1 LVIAGI
7 KIGKIGLIGDG
18 AVPTMSPERL
28 WRIEELYHAAREG
41 TAEERAALLAQT
53 DPELR
58 REVELLLSDPSGSE
72 FLDRPAI
79 LNALELLEHA
89 TVTRLHSGACLGP
102 YRIESKLGEGGMG
115 DVFRAVDT
123 RLGRA
128 VAIKIAHEQF
138 SDRFEREAR
147 AISSLNHPNI
157 CTLYDIGS
165 NYLVMELV
173 EGETIAARLKS
184 GPLPSKTALLY
195 ASQIVAALVEAHAR
209 GIVHRDLKPGNIMV
223 GKSCIKVLDFGLA
236 KSGQDETVTAS
247 HRIMGTPA
255 YMAPEQRQGKT
266 ADARSDIYSFGC
278 VLYEM
283 LTGATLS
290 SGRRRIA
297 SRKLERIVSR
307 CLEEDP
313 ARRWQSASELQREL
327 ATVTLPRRWTRA
339 AAVATAILVMSA
351 AAYFAFRRPAKLTA
365 KDTVVLAEFE
375 NKTGDPV
382 FDQTLRQ
389 GLTVQLEQSPFLSLV
404 SDQRTQQVLRFMNRP
419 PETRLTPE
427 ISREICERTGSS
439 AVLEGSIAALGSQY
453 ILWLRARNCRTG
465 DVLAEQQAQAERK
478 EGVLK
483 ALSGMATQMRTRLG
497 ESLAS
502 IQEHSTPLEQ
512 ATTSSLEALKAYSA
526 ATIAQS
532 AHGAPAAIPHY
543 QHAIAIDPQFAM
555 AHAYLGFRWSDTG
568 QTDQGADEVRKAY
581 ALRDR
586 VSDRERRFILMLYDR
601 QVTGNL
607 QKELQTLE
615 SWAQTYPRDAYARG
629 ILGGWVSFGTGQYE
643 RGIQASQEAIWL
655 HGTSPFPYANIA
667 IHNLCLNRFAEAAD
681 ILRLG
686 AERKVE
692 IPEFVVN
699 RYYLAFLKGD
709 QAGMEREI
717 ARVSGTAV
725 EDSISHHQALVFARS
740 GRMGQARTMW
750 ERAIT
755 SAQQAGKRE
764 TAATYEAAAA
774 VSEAHCGNMVAARK
788 RARAALELAKGR
800 DVVYAAAFALAL
812 SGEGSESLRLAADL
826 EKRFPEDTPVLF
838 EYLPTLHALSALAAR
853 TPLDAVKRLER
864 AIPYDFAMP
873 GTVLFAK
880 FGGLYTVYVR
890 GQAYLAAGRGQEAA
904 AEFQKILDHRGIV
917 LADPVGALAHLQLGR
932 AYVVSGDRI
941 KARSAY
947 QDFLA
952 IWKDA
957 DPDIPIL
964 KQAKAEY
971 AKLQ

>member
-1 LVIAGI
+1 MSAERFRQIA
-7 KIGKIGLIGDG
+7 
-18 AVPTMSPERL
+18 
-28 WRIEELYHAAREG
+28 ELYHAAREG
-41 TAEERAALLAQT
+41 TAGERAALLEQA
-53 DPELR
+53 DPALR
-58 REVELLLSDPSGSE
+58 REVESLLAQPDSGE
-72 FLDRPAI
+72 LPDRPVI
-79 LNALELLEHA
+79 ENLPELLEDA
-89 TVTRLHSGACLGP
+89 TVTGLVWGTCLGP

-115 DVFRAVDT
+115 EVFRAIDT
-123 RLGRA
+123 RLGRS
-128 VAIKIAHEQF
+128 VAIKMTRKQF
-138 SDRFEREAR
+138 STRFEREAR

-157 CTLYDIGS
+157 CTVHDAGP

-173 EGETIAARLKS
+173 EGETIATLLKK
-184 GPLPSKTALLY
+184 GPLPQKTALLY
-195 ASQIVAALVEAHAR
+195 ASQILAALVEAHAK
-209 GIVHRDLKPGNIMV
+209 GIIHRDLKPGNIMIA
-223 GKSCIKVLDFGLA
+223 KSGVKVLDFGLA
-236 KSGQDETVTAS
+236 KSEQDETVTAT
-247 HRIMGTPA
+247 HMVIGTPA
-255 YMAPEQRQGKT
+255 YMAPEQREGKA
-266 ADARSDIYSFGC
+266 ADARSDVYSFGC

-283 LTGATLS
+283 LTGARLS

-297 SRKLERIVSR
+297 SRKLERIVGR

-389 GLTVQLEQSPFLSLV
+389 GLTVQLEQSSFLSLV

-465 DVLAEQQAQAERK
+465 EVLAEQQAQAERK
-478 EGVLK
+478 EGVLQ
-483 ALSGMATQMRTRLG
+483 ALSGIAIQMRTRLG

-502 IQEHSTPLEQ
+502 VQEHSTALEE

-526 ATIAQS
+526 AQIALF
-532 AHGAPAAIPHY
+532 AHGSAAAIPHF

-555 AHAYLGFRWSDTG
+555 AHAYLGFRWQSMG

-643 RGIQASQEAIWL
+643 RGIQAAQEAIRL
-655 HGTSPFPYANIA
+655 DGTVPFPYATIA
-667 IHNLCLNRFAEAAD
+667 INNLCLNRFAEAAD
-681 ILRLG
+681 SLRLG
-686 AERKVE
+686 AERKFE
-692 IPEFVVN
+692 IPEFLVN

-709 QAGMEREI
+709 PAGMEREI
-717 ARVSGTAV
+717 ARASGTAV
-725 EDSISHHQALVFARS
+725 EDSISHHQALVLARS

-750 ERAIT
+750 ERAIA
-755 SAQQAGKRE
+755 SAQQAGNRE
-764 TAATYEAAAA
+764 TAANYEAATA
-774 VSEAHCGNMVAARK
+774 VCEAHC
-788 RARAALELAKGR
+788 
-800 DVVYAAAFALAL
+800 
-812 SGEGSESLRLAADL
+812 
-826 EKRFPEDTPVLF
+826 
-838 EYLPTLHALSALAAR
+838 
-853 TPLDAVKRLER
+853 
-864 AIPYDFAMP
+864 
-873 GTVLFAK
+873 
-880 FGGLYTVYVR
+880 
-890 GQAYLAAGRGQEAA
+890 
-904 AEFQKILDHRGIV
+904 
-917 LADPVGALAHLQLGR
+917 
-932 AYVVSGDRI
+932 
-941 KARSAY
+941 
-947 QDFLA
+947 
-952 IWKDA
+952 
-957 DPDIPIL
+957 
-964 KQAKAEY
+964 
-971 AKLQ
+971 